1 MFEAL
6 ARDLRTG
13 TPADLTR
20 AARRAF
26 VAAFLVIA
34 VPGLP
39 LGGLYLLTRPAPLS
53 AGWVTALVLLAAV
66 LAAAGLHLA
75 RLAARDSTGPGPQ
88 VTLTA
93 AMQAG
98 TAPAVP
104 FLLGCVFFSQPTAL
118 AALWLVSALAFVLV
132 WRGLPYGVIPIIEKI
147 QEDKCVFED

>member
-6 ARDLRTG
+6 ARDLRAG

-20 AARRAF
+20 AARRAL
-26 VAAFLVIA
+26 VAAFLVLA

-39 LGGLYLLTRPAPLS
+39 LGGLYLLTRPALLP
-53 AGWVTALVLLAAV
+53 AGWVAALVLLAAV

-75 RLAARDSTGPGPQ
+75 RLAARDPARPGAQ
-88 VTLTA
+88 VALTA

-104 FLLGCVFFSQPTAL
+104 FLLGCVFFQQPAAL
-118 AALWLVSALAFVLV
+118 AVLWLVSALAFVLAWGSV
-132 WRGLPYGVIPIIEKI
+132 PGWVKVAGER
-147 QEDKCVFED
+147 